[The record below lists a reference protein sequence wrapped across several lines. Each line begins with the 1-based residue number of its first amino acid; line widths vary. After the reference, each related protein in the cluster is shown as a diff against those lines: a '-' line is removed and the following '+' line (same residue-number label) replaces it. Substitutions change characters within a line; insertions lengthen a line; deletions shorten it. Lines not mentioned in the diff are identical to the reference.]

1 MQACVEVGNWETLD
15 DICNGIYEQR
25 FDLTLN
31 PPLLDSIFKTL
42 NWIIEPL
49 YRAISPVKNLLTSRL
64 LGLKKNKL
72 QESPKI

>member
-1 MQACVEVGNWETLD
+1 MQACVEVANWETLD

-64 LGLKKNKL
+64 LALKKNKQ